1 MDAHTRTM
9 AEDNSTF
16 LPMYEREIPSSVEND
31 SSSMSTSSRES
42 LTSGAGLSSSPLTE
56 VESSRSSSPSPA
68 LQAPADDISIKVN
81 PDRHVDYLS
90 HDWSENDIWVSWRH
104 VTKQKAFLQSGA
116 RLENASW
123 RTWAKSR
130 NNLKTISPETLNWLK
145 DCDVTWLYGPL
156 HRGMEHRPCF
166 N

>member
-1 MDAHTRTM
+1 MS
-9 AEDNSTF
+9 EDRSSF
-16 LPMYEREIPSSVEND
+16 LPAYDVPSSTDND
-31 SSSMSTSSRES
+31 SSSRSNS
-42 LTSGAGLSSSPLTE
+42 AGPCLSHALPQMDVDVD
-56 VESSRSSSPSPA
+56 VESSRSSSPSPT
-68 LQAPADDISIKVN
+68 LQAPVDDISIKVD

-90 HDWSENDIWVSWRH
+90 HDWTENDIWVSWRH

-156 HRGMEHRPCF
+156 HRGEIS
-166 N
+166 

>member
-1 MDAHTRTM
+1 M
-9 AEDNSTF
+9 ADVHSSF
-16 LPMYEREIPSSVEND
+16 LPVYEIQSSTDND
-31 SSSMSTSSRES
+31 SSSR
-42 LTSGAGLSSSPLTE
+42 SSSGIIENVSCAFRTALI
-56 VESSRSSSPSPA
+56 VLESSRSSSTSPN
-68 LQAPADDISIKVN
+68 LQAPVDDISIKVD

-104 VTKQKAFLQSGA
+104 VTKQKAFLQSGV

-156 HRGMEHRPCF
+156 HRGNSNPSPNEHTPDLHI
-166 N
+166 

>member
-1 MDAHTRTM
+1 MKLSRQQRTIL
-9 AEDNSTF
+9 AQGLRPVVSIFET
-16 LPMYEREIPSSVEND
+16 VV
-31 SSSMSTSSRES
+31 SMQLIIS
-42 LTSGAGLSSSPLTE
+42 
-56 VESSRSSSPSPA
+56 ESSRSSSPSPA
-68 LQAPADDISIKVN
+68 LLAPADDTSIKAD

-90 HDWSENDIWVSWRH
+90 HEWTENDIWVSWRH

-156 HRGMEHRPCF
+156 HRGKFSACSNAQTIDIRQARNSMPLRLDLARTRH
-166 N
+166 